1 MSMTDRMPVPAGK
14 GALPAEAE
22 VADGRPAPEEERN
35 LYDINAIT
43 RSIRRWTFVGVFTI
57 LLFFGGF
64 LGWAALAELDS
75 AAIAPGS
82 IMVYTNRQAVQHL
95 EGGIVREIR
104 KRDGDLVKAGD
115 VVLVLDDTQPRA
127 NLEINRKRY
136 RSDLMLEARLV
147 AERDNLDAIRI
158 PNELMEAEDQEAKE
172 IIQAQVNVFEARRKA
187 MKTQESILQQRI
199 VQSKEQISGLR
210 AQQKARA
217 DQIRLISEEVA
228 TVEKLLA
235 TGNALKPRLLA
246 LQRARAELDG
256 ERGDFVAQVARVNQV
271 IGETE
276 LQILNLEI
284 DQQRTVALELREVQA
299 RMLDSSERIRVA
311 EDVLKRTN
319 VIAPVDGEV
328 VGLKVFAV
336 GAVLRPGEVIME
348 VVPADD
354 VRIVEARVNPN
365 DIDAVRVG
373 SEARVRFSAF
383 NRKVTPQVDAK
394 VISISAD
401 KLTDPQTNQ
410 PYYLAKIAIPLESL
424 RVADLQP
431 EQLLPGMPASVLIW
445 TGNRTALDYFIQ
457 PFTIA
462 MQTAFRED

>member
-1 MSMTDRMPVPAGK
+1 MSSNVPATTGK
-14 GALPAEAE
+14 GEVPAENDVAE
-22 VADGRPAPEEERN
+22 GRPAPEEERN

-64 LGWAALAELDS
+64 IGWAAVAELDS

-82 IMVYTNRQAVQHL
+82 ITVFTNRQAIQHL

-104 KRDGDLVKAGD
+104 KRDGDMVKAGD
-115 VVLVLDDTQPRA
+115 IVLVLDDTSPRA

-136 RSDLMLEARLV
+136 RSDLALEARLA
-147 AERDNLDAIRI
+147 AERDGLQSVRFPKELLDSA
-158 PNELMEAEDQEAKE
+158 DDEAKE
-172 IIQAQVNVFEARRKA
+172 IVQAQDNVFQARRKA
-187 MKTQESILQQRI
+187 IETQESILRQRI
-199 VQSKEQISGLR
+199 VQSKEQIGGLQ
-210 AQQKARA
+210 AQQRARA
-217 DQIRLISEEVA
+217 DQIKLISEEVA
-228 TVEKLLA
+228 TVQKLLE

-246 LQRARAELDG
+246 LQRARAELEG
-256 ERGDFVAQVARVNQV
+256 QRGDLVAQIARVNQV

-276 LQILNLEI
+276 LQILNLGI

-299 RMLDSSERIRVA
+299 RLLDTGERIRVA
-311 EDVLKRTN
+311 DDALRRTN
-319 VIAPVDGEV
+319 VIAPVDGEI
-328 VGLKVFAV
+328 VGLKVFSV
-336 GAVLRPGEVIME
+336 GAVLRPGDVIME
-348 VVPADD
+348 VVPTDD

-365 DIDAVRVG
+365 DIDTVRVG

-383 NRKVTPQVDAK
+383 SRKVTPQVDAK
-394 VISISAD
+394 VIAISAD
-401 KLTDPQTNQ
+401 KLVDPQTGQ

-424 RVADLQP
+424 RVADLEP
-431 EQLLPGMPASVLIW
+431 DQLLPGMPASVLIW
-445 TGNRTALDYFIQ
+445 TGNRTALAYFIQ

>member
-1 MSMTDRMPVPAGK
+1 MSSNVPATTGK
-14 GALPAEAE
+14 GEVPAENDVAE
-22 VADGRPAPEEERN
+22 GRPAPEEERN

-64 LGWAALAELDS
+64 IGWAAVAELDS

-82 IMVYTNRQAVQHL
+82 ITVFTNRQAIQHL

-104 KRDGDLVKAGD
+104 KRDGDMVKAGD
-115 VVLVLDDTQPRA
+115 IVLVLDDTSPRA

-136 RSDLMLEARLV
+136 RSDLALEARLA
-147 AERDNLDAIRI
+147 AERDGLQGVRFPKELLDSA
-158 PNELMEAEDQEAKE
+158 DDEAKE
-172 IIQAQVNVFEARRKA
+172 IVQAQDNVFQTRRKA
-187 MKTQESILQQRI
+187 IETQESILRQRI
-199 VQSKEQISGLR
+199 VQSKEQISGLQ
-210 AQQKARA
+210 AQQRARA
-217 DQIRLISEEVA
+217 DQIKLISEEVA
-228 TVEKLLA
+228 TVQKLLE

-246 LQRARAELDG
+246 LQRARAELEG
-256 ERGDFVAQVARVNQV
+256 QRGDLVAQIARVNQV

-276 LQILNLEI
+276 LQILNLGI

-299 RMLDSSERIRVA
+299 RLLDTGERIRVA
-311 EDVLKRTN
+311 DDALRRTN
-319 VIAPVDGEV
+319 VIAPVDGEI
-328 VGLKVFAV
+328 VGLKVFSV
-336 GAVLRPGEVIME
+336 GAVLRPGDVIME
-348 VVPADD
+348 VVPTDD

-365 DIDAVRVG
+365 DIDTVRVG

-383 NRKVTPQVDAK
+383 SRKVTPQVDAK
-394 VISISAD
+394 VIAISAD
-401 KLTDPQTNQ
+401 KLVDPQTGQ

-424 RVADLQP
+424 RVADLEP
-431 EQLLPGMPASVLIW
+431 DQLLPGMPASVLIW
-445 TGNRTALDYFIQ
+445 TGNRTALAYFIQ